1 MDPGPVMGSGGLLL
15 DRPTVYLS
23 SVIELLENALSTS
36 ENRGGPRP
44 MAAWATT
51 RGVGPKFF

>member
-1 MDPGPVMGSGGLLL
+1 MGPGPVMGSGGLLL

-36 ENRGGPRP
+36 ENMTSSNVSIWMGIC
-44 MAAWATT
+44 
-51 RGVGPKFF
+51 